1 VPSTT
6 LAKSR
11 LTRRQISMSRKN
23 THKFSSV
30 SNMTHGPYGGPNN
43 DDGMGP
49 VSGSIRQQEFSNE
62 RRNDY
67 STS

>member
-1 VPSTT
+1 
-6 LAKSR
+6 
-11 LTRRQISMSRKN
+11 MSRKN

-49 VSGSIRQQEFSNE
+49 VSGSIRHQEFSNE